1 MARIIQAETAMADTL
16 RYVFYGGVEGIYQN
30 TDLSDLSFLAPE
42 LGAAAFGYREGQ
54 LLKGEISFSGGAL
67 AIIEANL
74 PPQPLTAIEIP
85 IGTEGLSFFF
95 PQPRVGDYTQADL
108 VGIDDPVE
116 DVVRVQFT
124 GSPNDPLTQLD
135 LHLSGGPDGP
145 NAFIQTSRASFTD
158 DDDAQAE
165 ATGLWLPENIIPD
178 FKSGGSGN
186 DTLFGNAAYNFLAG
200 GSGHDKLTI
209 KSGIGFAWSGN
220 GNDTIIGSEGGSASL
235 FGGDNLHGGAGA
247 DKIYGQ
253 RGGDLIEGGGG
264 PDDLRGEEGN
274 DVIGGGVGNDT
285 VRGGSGDDDLSG
297 QSGSDWI
304 FGNDGADNID
314 GGSGSDSING
324 GSGNDTIRGAGGN
337 DKLRGGPG
345 SDTYFFNGGFEG
357 HDTIYGFQDGI
368 DTIDIRPPAPIT
380 FAQLIATAVVQG
392 DDVILRYG
400 PDSTITFD
408 NTSLSELRASDF
420 LL

>member
-1 MARIIQAETAMADTL
+1 MSRISQVETAMADTL

-54 LLKGEISFSGGAL
+54 LLKGEISFSGTAL
-67 AIIEANL
+67 TIIEANL
-74 PPQPLTAIEIP
+74 PPNPLTAIEIP
-85 IGTEGLSFFF
+85 IGAEGLSFFF

-108 VGIDDPVE
+108 VGIDDPVR
-116 DVVRVQFT
+116 DVVQVQFT
-124 GSPNDPLTQLD
+124 GSPDDPLAQLG
-135 LHLSGGPDGP
+135 LRLSGGPDGP
-145 NAFIQTSRASFTD
+145 DAFVDNFRARFDD

-165 ATGLWLPENIIPD
+165 AAGLWLPENVIPD

-209 KSGIGFAWSGN
+209 KRGIGFAWGGN
-220 GNDTIIGSEGGSASL
+220 GNDTIKGSEE
-235 FGGDNLHGGAGA
+235 GGDHLHGGAGS
-247 DKIYGQ
+247 DRIYGA
-253 RGGDLIEGGGG
+253 RGGDTIEGGGNH
-264 PDDLRGEEGN
+264 DDLRGEEGD

-285 VRGGSGDDDLSG
+285 VKGGSGDDFLGG
-297 QSGSDWI
+297 QSGSDKI
-304 FGNDGADNID
+304 YGNDGADEID
-314 GGSGSDSING
+314 SGSGRDYIDS
-324 GSGNDTIRGAGGN
+324 GSGNDRIRGAGGN
-337 DKLRGGPG
+337 DDLRGGLG
-345 SDTYFFNGGFEG
+345 NDTFVFNGGFEG
-357 HDTIYGFQDGI
+357 HDTIYGFQAGA
-368 DTIDIRPPAPIT
+368 DTIDITPPAPIT

-420 LL
+420 VL